1 MAALAAGS
9 ARSDEQRGWNATSS
23 RALTVHVTSKW
34 FEWYASVADAIG
46 SKQEM
51 QANKKPSTG
60 KPLWTPTRIAFTILV
75 LSLLAA
81 FGISSC
87 SSGDEP
93 HKSPRETGF
102 ARNGT
107 APNRSAPPAR
117 NAAPDPVTTLPAS
130 VVDAELRAVTGAPIK
145 LSSYAGKV
153 LLVNLW
159 ATWCGPCRLETPELI
174 KLHKEFRS
182 QGVEM
187 VGLSTENPDASAD
200 AVRQFVHDFNVDYR
214 IGWATNEVAVTLMQG
229 RDAIPQSFI
238 ISRSGRVVKRFVGFN
253 PISTPPQI
261 REAIQE
267 ALNDKGAAD

>member
-1 MAALAAGS
+1 MS
-9 ARSDEQRGWNATSS
+9 AKNKS
-23 RALTVHVTSKW
+23 R
-34 FEWYASVADAIG
+34 
-46 SKQEM
+46 
-51 QANKKPSTG
+51 NG
-60 KPLWTPTRIAFTILV
+60 KRMWTPARIAFTVIV
-75 LSLLAA
+75 LSLFAA

-87 SSGDEP
+87 TSKDE
-93 HKSPRETGF
+93 KYTGRTP
-102 ARNGT
+102 AVGKGNPPVST
-107 APNRSAPPAR
+107 APAPL
-117 NAAPDPVTTLPAS
+117 TTLPS
-130 VVDAELRAVTGAPIK
+130 NVIEAELRAVTGDPIK

-187 VGLSTENPDASAD
+187 VGLSTENPDASAE
-200 AVRQFVHDFNVDYR
+200 AVRKFVHDFNVDYR
-214 IGWATNEVAVTLMQG
+214 VGWATNDVAMTLMQG

-253 PISTPPQI
+253 PVATPPQI

-267 ALNDKGAAD
+267 ALNDKGTAD